1 MNGDVGVTS
10 KPAACVDNEWPVGVL
25 PTDLCPVVGG
35 ERVDAANVVLWLN
48 TGGAVTKV
56 VCSVGN
62 TGGGGGDMM
71 WLETFVVDGWRMT
84 FYSLIWLFRN

>member
-10 KPAACVDNEWPVGVL
+10 KPAARVDNERPVGVL

-62 TGGGGGDMM
+62 TGGGGGIQ
-71 WLETFVVDGWRMT
+71 R
-84 FYSLIWLFRN
+84 SLVLRGGGGGGGGT